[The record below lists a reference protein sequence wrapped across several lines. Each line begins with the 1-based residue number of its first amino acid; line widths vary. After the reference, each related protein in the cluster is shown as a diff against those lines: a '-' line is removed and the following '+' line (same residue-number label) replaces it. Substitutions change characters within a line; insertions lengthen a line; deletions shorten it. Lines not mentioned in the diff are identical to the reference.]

1 MVGSCFILRESRLH
15 KSMHLF
21 LYKRLLNKSTR
32 KSASSIVIDGCVSQ
46 LNAENTKEMLIS
58 QSNKGNVTISMFS
71 DVNFVRIWECNG
83 TTCGQ
88 MHFQAC

>member
-1 MVGSCFILRESRLH
+1 MILH
-15 KSMHLF
+15 K
-21 LYKRLLNKSTR
+21 RLVNKSTR
-32 KSASSIVIDGCVSQ
+32 KSASSTVTDGCVSQ

-71 DVNFVRIWECNG
+71 DVNFVGIWECNG